1 MFGKPLIVIIPV
13 CGKTGQNVGTIAI
26 PATDGLII
34 KRPYR
39 RTSRKRDRQK
49 HVFSFPLAN
58 VD

>member
-1 MFGKPLIVIIPV
+1 MFGKSLIVILFV
-13 CGKTGQNVGTIAI
+13 CGKTGLNVGTIAI
-26 PATDGLII
+26 PATNGLII
-34 KRPYR
+34 KRPNR

>member
-1 MFGKPLIVIIPV
+1 MFGKPLIVILFV
-13 CGKTGQNVGTIAI
+13 CGKTGLDVGTIAI
-26 PATDGLII
+26 PTTNGLII
-34 KRPYR
+34 KRSNR

>member
-1 MFGKPLIVIIPV
+1 MFSKPLIVIIPV
-13 CGKTGQNVGTIAI
+13 CGKTGLNVGTIAI
-26 PATDGLII
+26 PATNGLII
-34 KRPYR
+34 KRPNR

>member
-1 MFGKPLIVIIPV
+1 MFGKPLVVIITV
-13 CGKTGQNVGTIAI
+13 CGKTGLNVGTIAI
-26 PATDGLII
+26 PATNGLII
-34 KRPYR
+34 KRSNR